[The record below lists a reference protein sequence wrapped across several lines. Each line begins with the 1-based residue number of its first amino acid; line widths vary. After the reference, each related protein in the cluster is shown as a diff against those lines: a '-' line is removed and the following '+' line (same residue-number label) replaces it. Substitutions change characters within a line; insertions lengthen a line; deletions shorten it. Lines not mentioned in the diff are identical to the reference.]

1 MWNKLEKDKIVLIVV
16 SVVLGAILGF
26 SMSYMMYDNRIAA
39 LDMSQRELQ
48 NMVNDLQSD
57 LTETTNSLAD
67 TNNSVFEI
75 QSQLQLTKDNVTSL
89 NTYTMALNNS
99 LQNIQDDLDERI
111 DSLENQ
117 KWNLLN
123 YWESDT
129 HLKSEPFF
137 VQGTKLKIKWW
148 MTGTLFNSRVIIKLY
163 FSNDTFV
170 DAVGSSGYYG
180 SFYCE
185 IPLNESGY
193 YYLDVSLINLDSTAI
208 IAVYDY
214 Y

>member
-1 MWNKLEKDKIVLIVV
+1 LEKDKIVLIVV
-16 SVVLGAILGF
+16 SVVIGAILGF
-26 SMSYMMYDNRIAA
+26 SMSYMMYDNRIAT
-39 LDMSQRELQ
+39 LEMSQRELQ
-48 NMVNDLQSD
+48 NMANDLQSD

-67 TNNSVFEI
+67 TNNSVSEI

-89 NTYTMALNNS
+89 NTFTMALNNS
-99 LQNIQDDLDERI
+99 LQNIQDDFDERI

-117 KWNLLN
+117 KWHLLN
-123 YWESDT
+123 YWEKDARFVT
-129 HLKSEPFF
+129 EPFF
-137 VQGTKLKIKWW
+137 VQGTQLKIKWW
-148 MTGTLFNSRVIIKLY
+148 MTGDILSSRIIIRIY

-170 DAVGSSGYYG
+170 NALGSSGYYG
-180 SFYCE
+180 SFFCE
-185 IPLNESGY
+185 IPLDESGY